1 MISEDAELHRAQR
14 AFRSV
19 LDAFARPGTI
29 GRVEPA
35 PDNPARPAAL
45 GGALEAAV
53 RLFVD
58 QAVSFAVADTEAD
71 EMASYLVSETH
82 ARRLPVPDADF
93 VVVPARADARTAFQA
108 VREAC
113 PGTLASPEKGA
124 FLLVG
129 CAQLAEGGTQ
139 AALREV
145 ELSGPGVRGTR
156 RFSVDRVE
164 WLAARD
170 ARADEFPCGVEIL
183 LVDGEGRVAAVPR
196 SSQARLVQAGVDTS
210 AQAGAVGLT
219 GEVR

>member
-71 EMASYLVSETH
+71 EMASYLVSE
-82 ARRLPVPDADF
+82 RMR
-93 VVVPARADARTAFQA
+93 VV
-108 VREAC
+108 C
-113 PGTLASPEKGA
+113 PCPTRSRGGA
-124 FLLVG
+124 
-129 CAQLAEGGTQ
+129 
-139 AALREV
+139 
-145 ELSGPGVRGTR
+145 GPR
-156 RFSVDRVE
+156 
-164 WLAARD
+164 
-170 ARADEFPCGVEIL
+170 
-183 LVDGEGRVAAVPR
+183 
-196 SSQARLVQAGVDTS
+196 
-210 AQAGAVGLT
+210 
-219 GEVR
+219 